1 MFSNLKKIKTSR
13 SLNVMFGDLSYY
25 NRQTTHG
32 LYVPLAIGM
41 IAQYAKQEFGDEIR
55 VSLFKH
61 IDKFFNKAEQNP
73 PDVVGLSV
81 YYWNIAINQYLVKCI
96 RQKFGRDVIIV
107 LGGPTIDSDEQE
119 QHRYLSTVFPEVD
132 AIILNE
138 GEISFNNI
146 LRKILD
152 NRNTVFK
159 DPIEGVSFLDGN
171 RLVKGR
177 PVGLTM
183 DLSTMGSPYL
193 SGLLNEFMNSDYQ
206 PLIQTSRFFESAL
219 TTETPTP
226 CNPPEVL

>member
-1 MFSNLKKIKTSR
+1 
-13 SLNVMFGDLSYY
+13 MFGDLSYY
-25 NRQTTHG
+25 NRQTIHG

-55 VSLFKH
+55 VSLSKD
-61 IDKFFNKAEQNP
+61 INKFFNKAEQNP

-96 RQKFGRDVIIV
+96 RQKFGGDVIIV

-171 RLVKGR
+171 RLV
-177 PVGLTM
+177 
-183 DLSTMGSPYL
+183 DSQSPHLYERKKM
-193 SGLLNEFMNSDYQ
+193 SYNG
-206 PLIQTSRFFESAL
+206 AL
-219 TTETPTP
+219 TITCIINKKYEIIYRKIRKNTI
-226 CNPPEVL
+226 NINQYYL